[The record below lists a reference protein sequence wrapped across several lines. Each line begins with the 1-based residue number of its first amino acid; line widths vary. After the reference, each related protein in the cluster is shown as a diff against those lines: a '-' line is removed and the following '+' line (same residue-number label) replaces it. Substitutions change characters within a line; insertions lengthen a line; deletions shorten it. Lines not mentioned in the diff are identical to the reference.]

1 MVRTLF
7 QLCQVIQTGWCNFMK
22 WLDKHKEKKEKKE
35 AKWLDPYSIDTMSD
49 EDFLEN
55 RRSLFRKSIFRIVIG
70 IVMLLLVMI
79 ILYMAWGS
87 ITTGRWFI

>member
-1 MVRTLF
+1 
-7 QLCQVIQTGWCNFMK
+7 MK
-22 WLDKHKEKKEKKE
+22 WLDKHKEKKEKKKV
-35 AKWLDPYSIDTMSD
+35 KWLDPYGIGTMSD

-55 RRSLFRKSIFRIVIG
+55 RKSLFRKSIFRIVIG

-79 ILYMAWGS
+79 ILCMAWGS